1 MVKRIDAKL
10 FRWKNKGYA
19 LLCLLDIK
27 KPPLKKMKMTLK
39 QPKNKEKKRCKTWQ
53 ITRNCFNLQLKLNE

>member
-10 FRWKNKGYA
+10 FRWKNKGYT

-39 QPKNKEKKRCKTWQ
+39 QPKSQKTKRKSDARLGRSPGIVSIC
-53 ITRNCFNLQLKLNE
+53 N